1 LIEWP
6 LDSVHHH
13 LTDVRELALA
23 EIQMEKQQTST
34 DVSQLIA
41 TSMRPFDADVEAR
54 RRAGQAPRG
63 SGGSAFGRKLNPV
76 RNLLGQTDIVLNI
89 ICLLFALGFLALAVR
104 SAGMAGSFLTIDN
117 LFLIAVCLML
127 AGIFMVSP
135 ALMAY
140 ERGWHTKFLSAG
152 GTAEVFEED
161 IHFEGSTKLFLSVLG
176 GLLVLTLIE
185 VVLAYFQVPLLIM
198 LTILIGL
205 SLIKAAMIVAYFMHL
220 RFERLSL
227 VLTLIPILVVCICL
241 LFIFFPD
248 SNRSLNLRS
257 TQASTVES
265 TESHGETH

>member
-1 LIEWP
+1 
-6 LDSVHHH
+6 
-13 LTDVRELALA
+13 
-23 EIQMEKQQTST
+23 MEKQQTST

-41 TSMRPFDADVEAR
+41 TSMRPFDPDVEAH
-54 RRAGQAPRG
+54 RRAGQAPRAG
-63 SGGSAFGRKLNPV
+63 GGGSMLGRRFSPV
-76 RNLLGQTDIVLNI
+76 RNLLSQTDIILNI

-104 SAGMAGSFLTIDN
+104 SAGMAGSFLTIDS
-117 LFLIAVCLML
+117 LFLTTVCLLL
-127 AGIFMVSP
+127 AGLFMISP

-140 ERGWHTKFLSAG
+140 ERGWHKALLGAG
-152 GTAEVFEED
+152 DVPELIEEN

-185 VVLAYFQVPLLIM
+185 VVLAYFHVPLVIM

-248 SNRSLNLRS
+248 SNRSLNLRT
-257 TQASTVES
+257 TQASTVEATGS
-265 TESHGETH
+265 QGETH

>member
-1 LIEWP
+1 
-6 LDSVHHH
+6 
-13 LTDVRELALA
+13 
-23 EIQMEKQQTST
+23 MEKQQTST

-54 RRAGQAPRG
+54 RRAGQAPHG
-63 SGGSAFGRKLNPV
+63 GGSASGRRFSPV
-76 RNLLGQTDIVLNI
+76 RNLLNQTDIVLNI

-140 ERGWHTKFLSAG
+140 ERGWHTKFLGAG

-176 GLLVLTLIE
+176 GLLLLTLVE
-185 VVLAYFQVPLLIM
+185 VVLAYFQVPLAIM

-257 TQASTVES
+257 TQASAVEA